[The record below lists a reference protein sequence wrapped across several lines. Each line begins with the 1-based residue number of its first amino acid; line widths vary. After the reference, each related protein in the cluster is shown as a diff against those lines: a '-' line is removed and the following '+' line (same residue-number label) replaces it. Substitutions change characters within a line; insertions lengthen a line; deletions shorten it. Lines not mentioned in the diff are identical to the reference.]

1 MQAQGRH
8 ADYDPFAWF
17 YDRHWGSFSRQV
29 LPVLERLVL
38 GELPAGARILDL
50 CCGTGHLAALLTER
64 GFRVVGV
71 DVSPGMLAFA
81 RVHAPQADFVL
92 ADARD
97 FALPGAVDAAVSL
110 YDSLNHILA
119 LDELA
124 RVFVNVRRALVPGG
138 RFVFDLNMD
147 EGYRGRWRGSSGL
160 VEDDHALI
168 ARPAYDA
175 QQRLARMDLTL
186 FRLVDGIWRRED
198 VTLLQRAYTES
209 EVREALLGAGFA
221 DVVALDAE
229 RDLRMPWG
237 QGRTFFV
244 ATVLTTRRPSPMPAP
259 TAGAG

>member
-17 YDRHWGSFSRQV
+17 YDRHWGGFSRQV

-71 DVSPGMLAFA
+71 DVSAGMLAFA
-81 RVHAPQADFVL
+81 RVNAPQADFVL

-97 FALPGAVDAAVSL
+97 FALPEAVDAAVSL

-138 RFVFDLNMD
+138 AGPSDALGPGADVLGRHGPHD
-147 EGYRGRWRGSSGL
+147 EAAVADAGADGRGR
-160 VEDDHALI
+160 V
-168 ARPAYDA
+168 
-175 QQRLARMDLTL
+175 
-186 FRLVDGIWRRED
+186 
-198 VTLLQRAYTES
+198 
-209 EVREALLGAGFA
+209 
-221 DVVALDAE
+221 
-229 RDLRMPWG
+229 
-237 QGRTFFV
+237 
-244 ATVLTTRRPSPMPAP
+244 AP
-259 TAGAG
+259 TNRVPTTAM